1 MSIRLRVLE
10 HLTPEEHNLA
20 AQELAAPAKEA
31 MRRCTATT
39 WDGSEQQSATD
50 APPAPGATAR
60 WISAMADCSAAVG
73 PVIAFQLGVMAV
85 GPMLARRAFV

>member
-39 WDGSEQQSATD
+39 WDGSEQQAGAD

>member
-39 WDGSEQQSATD
+39 WDGSEQQSAH
-50 APPAPGATAR
+50 APPAPGATGR